1 MPRDGLLIGGLNRDG
16 PLHHERSVLGGE
28 GLVAGAAAATEHH
41 ARVGEQRVAVTIEQ
55 FGVAVNEKGPLGNS
69 EMRFSSGMG
78 SGAVPLRVRWRA
90 PVGHRGLHR
99 IGIGLVGLDPRPPFW
114 VEHVG
119 QSIHAGLRVDAALLA
134 PGDGD
139 LIALIGINV
148 GVHDGTG
155 GVKEAES
162 DAVGTTRIRRRSAPS
177 RSGPRLLRRVKRGA
191 IFL

>member
-1 MPRDGLLIGGLNRDG
+1 MEGAGGAPRHHGLYRVGIGPVGLNPG
-16 PLHHERSVLGGE
+16 PSFR
-28 GLVAGAAAATEHH
+28 
-41 ARVGEQRVAVTIEQ
+41 IENIGQ
-55 FGVAVNEKGPLGNS
+55 
-69 EMRFSSGMG
+69 
-78 SGAVPLRVRWRA
+78 
-90 PVGHRGLHR
+90 PVY
-99 IGIGLVGLDPRPPFW
+99 
-114 VEHVG
+114 
-119 QSIHAGLRVDAALLA
+119 AGLGVDAALLV
-134 PGDGD
+134 PSDGD